1 MSDTGWD
8 LEHAALK
15 EVADIPSSGFCRIT
29 PESLEGSN
37 GGQRRREYQI
47 VVCLQSLKFSDSIH
61 PNKGK
66 RNHISFLEY
75 R

>member
-8 LEHAALK
+8 LEHAALRG
-15 EVADIPSSGFCRIT
+15 SGRHTKFWFCRIT

-37 GGQRRREYQI
+37 AGQRKREYQI
-47 VVCLQSLKFSDSIH
+47 VVCLQSLKFSVSIH

-66 RNHISFLEY
+66 RNHISFLE
-75 R
+75 

>member
-1 MSDTGWD
+1 M
-8 LEHAALK
+8 
-15 EVADIPSSGFCRIT
+15 ADIPSSGFCRIT

-47 VVCLQSLKFSDSIH
+47 VVCLQSLKFSVSIH

-66 RNHISFLEY
+66 EKPCFISRVKQTQQMLLYMNNHEL
-75 R
+75 